1 MKRYRSRS
9 TFVCAQ
15 RPLSPSVR
23 PDLLVEPQK
32 VPREIEIPEGLK
44 ALQEAVGESIE
55 ATYPFEDFVAL
66 VTNGNGKFD
75 GSQLN
80 RALRTEDGEF
90 YDIIA
95 GNFLVV
101 GLGSEDFASLSN
113 ELVAKYKDYFGVP
126 EIFLKVNGKLHI
138 LPASPKE

>member
-1 MKRYRSRS
+1 MR
-9 TFVCAQ
+9 V
-15 RPLSPSVR
+15 
-23 PDLLVEPQK
+23 LLVEPQK

-80 RALRTEDGEF
+80 RALRTEDGEV

-113 ELVAKYKDYFGVP
+113 ELVPVP
-126 EIFLKVNGKLHI
+126 VYLQISGSSTNK
-138 LPASPKE
+138 

>member
-1 MKRYRSRS
+1 MR
-9 TFVCAQ
+9 V
-15 RPLSPSVR
+15 
-23 PDLLVEPQK
+23 LLVEPQK

-80 RALRTEDGEF
+80 RALRTEDGEV

-113 ELVAKYKDYFGVP
+113 ELLQNIRIISVYRKFSLKSMENCIYFQ
-126 EIFLKVNGKLHI
+126 LLQKNK
-138 LPASPKE
+138 